1 MVAAKSIICFTVI
14 IVIYHAYILSKAQAV
29 VLLTSDLNILGHF
42 CLVIMMTHMFCISNL
57 NRGHHILHNTSV
69 LKPSEL
75 FCCLLPTQVTNLK
88 KEASSLKLNH
98 ISEWLRTL
106 SNFLLH
112 KNINEIGHNCSM
124 LIILLMQVP
133 NNHKN
138 TVCKCSVFAN
148 YSTMFYQ
155 YCLVLNQ
162 MQMHLY
168 FFLQRAHHSAF
179 WDCILH
185 EGGQQKNLIKL
196 LPTFSL
202 HLSLCC
208 CCYY

>member
-1 MVAAKSIICFTVI
+1 
-14 IVIYHAYILSKAQAV
+14 
-29 VLLTSDLNILGHF
+29 
-42 CLVIMMTHMFCISNL
+42 MMTHIFCISNL
-57 NRGHHILHNTSV
+57 NRGQHILRNTSV

-88 KEASSLKLNH
+88 KRSILTEIEPHKWVIKNTQQLFASQKYKWNRTQLFYAYHIAKL
-98 ISEWLRTL
+98 IV
-106 SNFLLH
+106 
-112 KNINEIGHNCSM
+112 
-124 LIILLMQVP
+124 QDP

-168 FFLQRAHHSAF
+168 LFLQRAHHSAF

-185 EGGQQKNLIKL
+185 EGRQQKNLIKL

-202 HLSLCC
+202 HLRLCC